1 VKQNCANHAVGA
13 VSAPQV
19 LFLGTSAHPDAKV
32 VRAARKER
40 GSAHFLT
47 RYLMGKGKKHSK
59 KAFQKLIGIM
69 QSSYP
74 GRDGAGV
81 PQDMRYSIH
90 DLRDEIM
97 AIKYM
102 VRMILRRVGGS
113 DVADVNEKVFV

>member
-1 VKQNCANHAVGA
+1 MTPYH
-13 VSAPQV
+13 
-19 LFLGTSAHPDAKV
+19 
-32 VRAARKER
+32 
-40 GSAHFLT
+40 
-47 RYLMGKGKKHSK
+47 MGKGKKNSK

-74 GRDGAGV
+74 ARDGVGV

-102 VRMILRRVGGS
+102 VRMILRRVGGT
-113 DVADVNEKVFV
+113 DMADVNEKVFV